1 MQEGSKA
8 TVRSAA
14 GSGGSAAAVG
24 RQRWALLAAAI
35 AVFGGLYLR
44 IFTAPPPA
52 GFASPKA
59 AAPAV
64 SSAQAFYRPQL
75 LPNSTAP
82 SVHSATAAEISG
94 RRLRA
99 FWYGGSREGASDVA
113 IYTSV
118 FSPPERTWSPE
129 RVLVTRESAQ
139 RHLRRYVRKLGNP
152 AVGRDRS
159 GRLWLF
165 FVSVSVGGWA
175 GSAVNL
181 MVSEDEGETWS
192 PPRRLVT
199 SPFFNIS
206 TLVKGPPLQFAD
218 GTIGLPV
225 YHEMAGKFA
234 ELLRLDAEGH
244 AVRKTRLSW
253 GRSSLQP
260 VIVPRSET
268 EAVGFMRYAGD
279 PPNRILVVRT
289 SDAGAHWSAPVKIE
303 LPNPNAA
310 IGSVL
315 LADGSLLLVFNDA
328 PENRENLSLAI
339 SKDFG
344 TTWRIAHRF
353 EGDPGSPQA
362 PVPEYSYPWIMQ
374 DRAGDIH
381 VLYTW
386 GRSRIKHV
394 QFNSAWLEEKR

>member
-1 MQEGSKA
+1 M
-8 TVRSAA
+8 
-14 GSGGSAAAVG
+14 
-24 RQRWALLAAAI
+24 
-35 AVFGGLYLR
+35 AVFGGLYLQ

-59 AAPAV
+59 AAPAM
-64 SSAQAFYRPQL
+64 SGAGPFYRSQF
-75 LPNSTAP
+75 LPNSTEQ

-94 RRLRA
+94 GRLRA

-139 RHLRRYVRKLGNP
+139 RHLQRYVRKLGNP

-175 GSAVNL
+175 GSAINL
-181 MVSEDEGETWS
+181 MISEDEGETWTA
-192 PPRRLVT
+192 PRRLVT

-206 TLVKGPPLQFAD
+206 TLVRGSPLQFAD

-225 YHEMAGKFA
+225 YHEMAGKFG
-234 ELLRLDAEGH
+234 ELLRLDGEGH
-244 AVRKTRLSW
+244 AIRKTRLSW
-253 GRSSLQP
+253 GQSSLQP

-279 PPNRILVVRT
+279 PPNRILMVRT
-289 SDAGAHWSAPVKIE
+289 SDAGAHWSAPVKME

-315 LADGSLLLVFNDA
+315 LADGSLLLVFNNA

-394 QFNSAWLEEKR
+394 QFNPAWLEEKR